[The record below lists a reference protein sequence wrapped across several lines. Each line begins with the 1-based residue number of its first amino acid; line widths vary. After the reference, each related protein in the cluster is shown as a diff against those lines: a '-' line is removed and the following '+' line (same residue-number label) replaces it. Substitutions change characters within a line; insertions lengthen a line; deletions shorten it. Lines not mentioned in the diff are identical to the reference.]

1 MRGGAT
7 ETEAAAAAAGPAAAP
22 RPVRPIGRVF
32 WLGAGT
38 LMRRELGRYVRFWPV
53 SIAGP
58 ALSMVLYILIF
69 ALALGPMRG
78 TERGDAVLSFIA
90 PGLVLF
96 AIMQRAGETGTFSL
110 ILDKLEGVIAD
121 LLVTP
126 LNSAEFAAAYALAG
140 AAAGIV
146 TGLPVVA
153 VLFLA
158 IGIVPE
164 RPLLALAFA
173 GLSALLMALFGV
185 LAGLWARKW
194 DHVAAIYGFVVMPL
208 AFVSGLFAPVDRLP
222 EPLAAAVRIS
232 PFYYAFDGFRGA
244 VIGVHR
250 EPLLVDLAVVGA
262 FVLAFWALAHRL
274 IRHGYSL
281 KD

>member
-1 MRGGAT
+1 MGGDRPGP
-7 ETEAAAAAAGPAAAP
+7 AAAAAP
-22 RPVRPIGRVF
+22 RPIRPIGRVF
-32 WLGAGT
+32 WLGTGT
-38 LMRRELGRYVRFWPV
+38 LIRREFGRYVRFWPV

-69 ALALGPMRG
+69 AFALGPMRG
-78 TERGDAVLSFIA
+78 TEEGDAILSFIA

-96 AIMQRAGETGTFSL
+96 SIMQRAGETGTFSL
-110 ILDKLEGVIAD
+110 ILDKLEGIIAD

-126 LNSAEFAAAYALAG
+126 LSPAEFAASFALAG
-140 AAAGIV
+140 AAAGLL

-158 IGIVPE
+158 IGIEPQQPV
-164 RPLLALAFA
+164 LALAFA
-173 GLSALLMALFGV
+173 ALSALLMALFGV
-185 LAGLWARKW
+185 LAGLWAKKW
-194 DHVAAIYGFVVMPL
+194 DHVAAIYGFIVMPV
-208 AFVSGLFAPVDRLP
+208 AFVSGLFAPVERLP
-222 EPLAAAVRIS
+222 QALAIAVQAS

-250 EPLLVDLAVVGA
+250 EPLLLDLAVLAA
-262 FVLAFWALAHRL
+262 FALAFWALAHRL

>member
-1 MRGGAT
+1 MPAGPPPDG
-7 ETEAAAAAAGPAAAP
+7 AAAAASAAAP
-22 RPVRPIGRVF
+22 KPIRPIGRVF
-32 WLGAGT
+32 WLGTAT
-38 LMRRELGRYVRFWPV
+38 LIRREFGRYVRFWPV

-69 ALALGPMRG
+69 ALALGPLRG
-78 TERGDAVLSFIA
+78 TDRGEAVLTFIA

-96 AIMQRAGETGTFSL
+96 SIMQRAGETGTFSL
-110 ILDKLEGVIAD
+110 IYDKLEGIIAD

-126 LNSAEFAAAYALAG
+126 LKPTEFAAAFALAG

-146 TGLPVVA
+146 TGVPVVA

-158 IGIVPE
+158 LGIEVQQ
-164 RPLLALAFA
+164 PLLAIVFA
-173 GLSALLMALFGV
+173 VAGALLMALFGV
-185 LAGLWARKW
+185 LAGLWAKKW
-194 DHVAAIYGFVVMPL
+194 DHVAAIYGFVVMPV

-222 EPLAAAVRIS
+222 DPLALAVRAS

-244 VIGVHR
+244 VIGIHR
-250 EPLLVDLAVVGA
+250 EPQLVNLAVLAA
-262 FVLAFWALAHRL
+262 FCLGFWAWAHRL
-274 IRHGYSL
+274 ILRGYSL